1 MLNMYWDAISFELP
15 SIAGRSWR
23 RAIDTS
29 LAPPLDIADPG
40 TEQPVAGG
48 NYLVQGRKRGSVGQP
63 EPVAGARNLLPR
75 PGKTKPTPAGLGFAD
90 MQLR

>member
-1 MLNMYWDAISFELP
+1 MYWDAISFELP

-48 NYLVQGRKRGSVGQP
+48 NYLVQGRSVVVLVNRSQ
-63 EPVAGARNLLPR
+63 
-75 PGKTKPTPAGLGFAD
+75 
-90 MQLR
+90 